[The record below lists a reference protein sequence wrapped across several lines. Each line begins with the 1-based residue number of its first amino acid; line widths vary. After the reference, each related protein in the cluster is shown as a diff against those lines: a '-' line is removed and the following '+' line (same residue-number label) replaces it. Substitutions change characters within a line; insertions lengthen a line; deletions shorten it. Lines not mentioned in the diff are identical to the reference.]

1 MTCSDCSS
9 INKIGL
15 EPTNVQWTLV
25 RGDSS
30 QLRVDFLNYDETTIW
45 NISTWTFVST
55 AYDPINE
62 SYEELTVTKY
72 SGYVIISASA
82 DITSTWGLN
91 YASVMAEIPFDLKVT
106 IPSTSTTW
114 TPVVGTICVIGDVT
128 TGGSL

>member
-1 MTCSDCSS
+1 MTCSECSS

-15 EPTNVQWTLV
+15 DPANIQWTLV

-30 QLRVDFLNYDETTIW
+30 QLRVDFLNYNEVTPWD
-45 NISTWTFVST
+45 ISTWTFVST
-55 AYDPINE
+55 AYDPIGE
-62 SYEELTVTKY
+62 TYEELTVTKY
-72 SGYVIISASA
+72 TGYVTITASA

-91 YASVMAEIPFDLKVT
+91 YASVIAEIPFDLKVT

>member
-1 MTCSDCSS
+1 MTCSECSS

-15 EPTNVQWTLV
+15 DPANVQWTLV

-30 QLRVDFLNYDETTIW
+30 QLRVDFLNYDEVTAW
-45 NISTWTFVST
+45 NISTWTFAST